1 MSLYIN
7 DIITSILSPLGFSG
21 YRNVTSSW
29 DTSNNTV
36 NIQIGNAYRYGSYLN
51 DAVAM
56 ISFDE
61 NGYLDDYSSS
71 GYYYGERFNYKGVH
85 LFTYYE
91 RESVESAYDQIEERE
106 MAEALITQEKN
117 ELRNTFDAETYLA
130 KYSDV
135 KEAYGSDAELA
146 LDHYVRNGKSEG
158 RTDVN
163 EAELLITEEKNELR
177 NTFDAN
183 YYLERYSDVKE
194 AYGSDAE
201 LALDHYVR
209 NGKNEGRSFLNTRPT
224 AITLDN
230 SSVPENSS
238 GSHIGNLSGID
249 SENDALTFNIVGGS
263 DASMFEIVNNM
274 LHLSTNATADYETK
288 SNLYVELSTTDIGGL
303 SYNQSFTIF
312 VTNTDESQLISYGGL
327 GRDTF
332 SGFSG
337 YKTINGKEEID
348 IVQYS
353 YSSSGITFSAG
364 IDSELVVMSADGKR
378 ESLSSIERLQFTD
391 KVYALDIDSNAEI
404 AAKVI
409 ISAFGAENLSSYMSS
424 ILSVVDGGKTIES
437 LSDYVIDSG
446 LIDSVIGSATNGS
459 FVEHIFENV
468 VGRLPN
474 LVEQTIYT
482 DYLDNGTYT
491 KSSLLALAANTTLA
505 ENLVTANSVDLIG
518 VAGSADG
525 EMLAL
530 QYDLGLG

>member
-7 DIITSILSPLGFSG
+7 DIVTSTLPKIGASG
-21 YRNVTSSW
+21 SRNVTSSW
-29 DTSNNTV
+29 NTSSNT
-36 NIQIGNAYRYGSYLN
+36 AYVKVGSTYFNGYYLSN
-51 DAVAM
+51 VKID
-56 ISFDE
+56 ISFDN
-61 NGYLDDYSSS
+61 NGYLDRYSMS
-71 GYYYGERFNYKGVH
+71 GSADGAGYSESGLHNLSYSQRN
-85 LFTYYE
+85 
-91 RESVESAYDQIEERE
+91 SVEAAYDQIEARE
-106 MAEALITQEKN
+106 WAEEQALVEAAETQKSLEAAEALITQTKD

-146 LDHYVRNGKSEG
+146 LDHYVRNGK
-158 RTDVN
+158 
-163 EAELLITEEKNELR
+163 
-177 NTFDAN
+177 
-183 YYLERYSDVKE
+183 
-194 AYGSDAE
+194 
-201 LALDHYVR
+201 
-209 NGKNEGRSFLNTRPT
+209 NEGRSYLNTRPT

-263 DASMFEIVNNM
+263 DASMFEVVNNM

-337 YKTINGKEEID
+337 YKTINGKEGID

-353 YSSSGITFSAG
+353 YSSNGITFSVG
-364 IDSELVVMSADGKR
+364 VDGELLVMSADDKR
-378 ESLSSIERLQFTD
+378 ESLLLIERLQFTD

-409 ISAFGAENLSSYMSS
+409 ISAFGAENLSSYMFS
-424 ILSVVDGGKTIES
+424 ILSVVDNGKAIES

-459 FVEHIFENV
+459 FVEHVFENV

-491 KSSLLALAANTTLA
+491 KSSLLALAANTTLT

-525 EMLAL
+525 ELLAI

>member
-29 DTSNNTV
+29 DTSSNTV

-146 LDHYVRNGKSEG
+146 LDHYVRNGKNEG

-194 AYGSDAE
+194 AYGIDAE

-209 NGKNEGRSFLNTRPT
+209 SGKNEGRSYLNTRPT

-230 SSVPENSS
+230 LSVSENLS
-238 GSHIGNLSGID
+238 GAHIGNLSGVD
-249 SENDALTFNIVGGS
+249 PQNDALTFSIIGGS
-263 DASMFEIVNNM
+263 DASMFEVVNNM
-274 LHLSTNATADYETK
+274 LHLSTNATADYESK

-337 YKTINGKEEID
+337 YKTINGKEGID

-353 YSSSGITFSAG
+353 YSSNGITFSAG
-364 IDSELVVMSADGKR
+364 VDGELVVMSADDKR
-378 ESLSSIERLQFTD
+378 ESLSLIERLQFTD
-391 KVYALDIDSNAEI
+391 KVYALDIDSNAGI

-409 ISAFGAENLSSYMSS
+409 ISAFGAENLSSYMFS
-424 ILSVVDGGKTIES
+424 ILSVVDNGKAIES

-459 FVEHIFENV
+459 FVEHVFENV